1 MERKIWFAI
10 QVLFGCLL
18 AYILWEEGFDKVLIA
33 INALSILLNA
43 TLHYFLDD

>member
-10 QVLFGCLL
+10 QVLLGCLL
-18 AYILWEEGFDKVLIA
+18 AYLCLEEGVDEVLIA

-43 TLHYFLDD
+43 TLHYFLDY